1 MCSFL
6 SRSFVLFFVLFYIY
20 IYIFLAV
27 VKGRRFACRTLFYFN
42 FKNWQRKPKIALTFI
57 YNVLLWCLAVL
68 CHCQEFSD
76 NLRES
81 GVHGALMVLEPSFNS
96 DTLATALAIP
106 PSKCYIRRHLASE
119 LDTLLRP
126 ARYVHV
132 LPRDLEGWVR
142 QPMSGCELFRN
153 FWGELDGVWE
163 VILIL
168 DSKSD
173 VPTKN

>member
-1 MCSFL
+1 MCAVYWVE
-6 SRSFVLFFVLFYIY
+6 VLFCFLFYYYYFIY
-20 IYIFLAV
+20 FLQFFAGV
-27 VKGRRFACRTLFYFN
+27 EGRRFTCRTLFYLN
-42 FKNWQRKPKIALTFI
+42 LKNWQRKPRIALTFI
-57 YNVLLWCLAVL
+57 HNVLLCW

-142 QPMSGCELFRN
+142 EPMSGCELFRN

-168 DSKSD
+168 DSKSA
-173 VPTKN
+173 VPAKN